1 MATRLDKGLKREIE
15 VEGKLYTATI
25 SPDGIKV
32 VEKGK
37 RNGQE
42 ISWQSIISGDAALTR
57 DLRISIDAMR
67 P

>member
-1 MATRLDKGLKREIE
+1 MTTRLDKGLKREIE

-37 RNGQE
+37 RNGHE

-57 DLRISIDAMR
+57 DLRISLDAMR
-67 P
+67 T

>member
-1 MATRLDKGLKREIE
+1 MTTRLDKGLKREIE